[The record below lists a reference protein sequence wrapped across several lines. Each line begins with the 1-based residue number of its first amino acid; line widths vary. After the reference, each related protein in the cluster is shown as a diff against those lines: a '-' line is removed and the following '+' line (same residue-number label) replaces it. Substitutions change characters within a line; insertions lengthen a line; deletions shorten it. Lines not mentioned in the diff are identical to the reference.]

1 VIDAFT
7 RWRSRRHP
15 LTWLV
20 LPALLLRALIP
31 AGFMPFAGTGG
42 AYLGLCPGAGSL
54 APSALIGHGHHHHA
68 DEERGAPAAPSGSG
82 HHHPACIF
90 SLGATS
96 TAAATVLLVSAIPAP
111 RAPADR
117 ADSLVILPTILRAQ
131 SSRAPPPA
139 A

>member
-1 VIDAFT
+1 MIDAFT
-7 RWRSRRHP
+7 RLRSRRHQ

-31 AGFMPFAGTGG
+31 AGFMPFAGPGG

-54 APSALIGHGHHHHA
+54 APSALIGHGHHHHVA
-68 DEERGAPAAPSGSG
+68 EEGGTPGAPSGG

-96 TAAATVLLVSAIPAP
+96 AAAATVLLVSAIPAP

-117 ADSLVILPTILRAQ
+117 ADSLVILPPILRAQ